1 MNQVRYY
8 PSGSS
13 SFCLIPRRDITVGLG
28 CALARKF
35 DSNLWLVGQRN
46 GLKWA
51 SNGYTTSVRSHVG
64 SSKKLDTLWH
74 LMSHTMP
81 SEP

>member
-1 MNQVRYY
+1 MNRVRYY

-13 SFCLIPRRDITVGLG
+13 SFCLIPRRDITIGLG

-35 DSNLWLVGQRN
+35 DSNIWLVGQRN
-46 GLKWA
+46 GLKRA

-64 SSKKLDTLWH
+64 SSKKLGTL
-74 LMSHTMP
+74 
-81 SEP
+81 